1 MTFSSWSQH
10 IYQWKVRNLN
20 IFAIYNI
27 CMMNKNHHTITYK
40 EKFNQLFYM
49 NIPNT
54 GALNGEI
61 FIHVLV
67 IPLTR
72 NGGYI

>member
-1 MTFSSWSQH
+1 
-10 IYQWKVRNLN
+10 
-20 IFAIYNI
+20 
-27 CMMNKNHHTITYK
+27 MMNKNHHTITYK